1 MGNRQRCERVGRGAG
16 TLDVV
21 VGILSERYH
30 ALADEAEQAMSM
42 LGNRPTEDYAKQGEP
57 RG

>member
-1 MGNRQRCERVGRGAG
+1 MLADGAG

-30 ALADEAEQAMSM
+30 TLADGAEQAMSV
-42 LGNRPTEDYAKQGEP
+42 LGDRPTEDYAKQGVP

>member
-1 MGNRQRCERVGRGAG
+1 M
-16 TLDVV
+16 V